1 MVALE
6 TAKKPALV
14 WQGPTLDS
22 YTLQLTGSGLERIIS
37 QLPKQLYLKN
47 LVKINYN
54 GNLKQAVVCSIAQ
67 LVQDALYIGS
77 VSNPKFSKQLRV
89 FEAQDTAGRNYQI
102 FALPK
107 SNQQSVIVGVRAD
120 SQVEGE
126 YLTKD
131 QIKQLKNCFNGAGI
145 KSGHHSNKRG
155 STKDKHQKADTRRR
169 QDQWNKLL
177 RLAEDHGFRAAM
189 NSLGC

>member
-1 MVALE
+1 MHLE
-6 TAKKPALV
+6 IASLAWK
-14 WQGPTLDS
+14 GSTLDN
-22 YTLQLTGSGLERIIS
+22 YGLQLTHSGLERIIS
-37 QLPKQLYLKN
+37 QLPKQPYLKSF
-47 LVKINYN
+47 VQRKYN
-54 GNLKQAVVCSIAQ
+54 GNLKQAVVCSISQ

-77 VSNPKFSKQLRV
+77 IYHPKFSKQLRV
-89 FEAQDTAGRNYQI
+89 FEAQDTTGRNYQI
-102 FALPK
+102 FALPMSSK
-107 SNQQSVIVGVRAD
+107 QSVIVGVRAD

-131 QIKQLKNCFNGAGI
+131 QIKQLKDCFNATGI
-145 KSGHHSNKRG
+145 KSGHHTSQRR

>member
-22 YTLQLTGSGLERIIS
+22 YTLQLTESGLKRIIA

-47 LVKINYN
+47 LVQRNYK
-54 GNLKQAVVCSIAQ
+54 GNLKQAVIRSISQ

-77 VSNPKFSKQLRV
+77 VSHPKFSKQLRV
-89 FEAQDTAGRNYQI
+89 FEAQDTIGRNYQI
-102 FALPK
+102 FALPMSSK
-107 SNQQSVIVGVRAD
+107 QSVIVGVRAD

-131 QIKQLKNCFNGAGI
+131 QIKQLKDCFNATGI
-145 KSGHHSNKRG
+145 KSGHHTSQRR
-155 STKDKHQKADTRRR
+155 STKNKHQKGDTRRR